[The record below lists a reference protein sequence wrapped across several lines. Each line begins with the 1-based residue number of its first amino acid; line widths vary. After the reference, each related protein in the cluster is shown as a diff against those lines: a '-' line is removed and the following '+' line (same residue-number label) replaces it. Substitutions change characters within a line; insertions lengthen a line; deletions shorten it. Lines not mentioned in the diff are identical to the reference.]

1 MQELEVA
8 GREIPHSRS
17 EPVLESSK
25 PDLLGDISE
34 KSDKMAGFIEN
45 STSDIEK
52 GLIDMQISA
61 KNQDAR
67 MNQ

>member
-1 MQELEVA
+1 MA
-8 GREIPHSRS
+8 GSEIHKSQS
-17 EPVLESSK
+17 EPVLESTK

-34 KSDKMAGFIEN
+34 KSDKMIEN

-61 KNQDAR
+61 KNEDAR